1 MNDHLLAFLVGVLV
15 LVVATTCGAK
25 VVRAEHAVI
34 DLKILTPEGQVDAIS
49 DQEPPFGGVNPRPRL
64 EVTTDDALALQFVL
78 TNVYPHGVI
87 KDAKIR
93 YFVVRTE
100 KIGQKTIPPLTSK
113 KDVVTEA
120 LTKETVVTQGEVVMN
135 LKPKCRVGARVRFRI
150 SEPGIYLVRIDTL
163 NTKSDHEHFSSIDL
177 VVK

>member
-1 MNDHLLAFLVGVLV
+1 MNDRSSPVLVGVFV
-15 LVVATTCGAK
+15 LVVATTYWAR

-34 DLKILTPEGQVDAIS
+34 DLKVFSPEGQVEAIS

-64 EVTTDDALALQFVL
+64 EVKTDDALALQFVL

-87 KDAKIR
+87 KNAKIR

-100 KIGQKTIPPLTSK
+100 KIGQKTIPPLKTGRGVATK
-113 KDVVTEA
+113 A
-120 LTKETVVTQGEVVMN
+120 QIKETVVTQGEVVMN

-177 VVK
+177 VAK